1 MIKESDVRCPMSG
14 VGRGSTSDLGLQTPD
29 DAPVTRVAIALGSNI
44 GDREAHLRYAVD
56 CLAGSLAHLRVSPFI
71 ETEPQHV
78 RPQPLFLNGALV
90 GDCRLAPRALLDVLL
105 AIERQRGRERPHVG
119 APRTLDLDLVL
130 FGDQVVEG
138 PGLTVPH
145 PRFRQRRFVL
155 EPLAAIAPEMIDPVT
170 GLTVREL
177 LVRVR

>member
-1 MIKESDVRCPMSG
+1 MSDVRCPMSD
-14 VGRGSTSDLGLQTPD
+14 VERGSTSD
-29 DAPVTRVAIALGSNI
+29 DAPVTRVAIALGSNV

-56 CLAGSLAHLRVSPFI
+56 CLAGSLAHIRVSPFI

-105 AIERQRGRERPHVG
+105 AIERQRGRERPHEG

-177 LVRVR
+177 LVRIR